1 MPAQTVLPSG
11 NGSHGEAR
19 ASAQPRQ
26 APPVAV
32 VIFGASGDLTH
43 RKLVPALFDLYESR
57 LLSRNFVVIGFGRT
71 PLTDDDFRASL
82 REGVLR
88 FSRHAPI
95 SETVWR
101 KFSSALY
108 YQSGQ
113 FDDPTSYR
121 ELGVRLAEIDR
132 AHATRGNRIFYLA
145 TPPELFP
152 IITRKLGESDLNR
165 PPSENA
171 FVRIVIEKPFGTD
184 LASARQLNRDVLEV
198 FEESQVYRIDHYLG
212 KETVQNVLA
221 FRLANGIFEPIWNR
235 NYVDHVQITVA
246 ETDGVG
252 RRGGYYD
259 QVGAF
264 RDMVVNH
271 MLQLLTI
278 VAMEPPVVFEA
289 EPVRDEKLKVLKA
302 LRRIPPEQVGERTLR
317 GQYTAGMIN
326 GQPVSGYRGE
336 EKVAPDSWTETFVVA
351 KLAIDNW
358 RWAGTPFYL
367 RHGKRL
373 PLRITEVAIQFKRA
387 PQMFFAGAEQLEP
400 NVLAIRIQPDEGIS
414 LRFAAKA
421 PGATMQLQ
429 EVDMNFLYRSSFA
442 NAEHQV
448 DAYERLLLDA
458 MLGDRTLFTRADEV
472 EQAWIWSE
480 DILEGFARR
489 RQDVHF
495 YPAGTWGPAWADAF
509 IERDGRHWR
518 KYQTASDGALHQPL
532 LLDSN
537 AEQTS
542 ILRASS

>member
-1 MPAQTVLPSG
+1 MQADFVLPEG
-11 NGSHGEAR
+11 NGHKPTR
-19 ASAQPRQ
+19 ATSRQ
-26 APPVAV
+26 APPVAL
-32 VIFGASGDLTH
+32 VIFGASGDLTQ
-43 RKLVPALFDLYESR
+43 RKLVPALFDLFAEQEK
-57 LLSRNFVVIGFGRT
+57 LLSSNFAVVGFSRS
-71 PLTDDDFRASL
+71 PLTDDEFRQSV
-82 REGVLR
+82 RSGVER

-95 SETVWR
+95 SEQTWR
-101 KFSSALY
+101 DFSTALH

-113 FDDPTSYR
+113 FDDPASYR
-121 ELGVRLAEIDR
+121 QLAERLAEIDR
-132 AHATRGNRIFYLA
+132 EHKTQGNRIFYLA

-152 IITRKLGESDLNR
+152 IITRQLGESGLNQ
-165 PPSENA
+165 PTSERA
-171 FVRIVIEKPFGTD
+171 FVRIVLEKPFGTD
-184 LASARQLNRDVLEV
+184 LASARQLNREV
-198 FEESQVYRIDHYLG
+198 QQVFQESQVYRIDHYLG

-235 NYVDHVQITVA
+235 NYIDHVQITVA
-246 ETDGVG
+246 ESDGVG

-302 LRRIPPEQVGERTLR
+302 LRRIPVEQVGERTLR
-317 GQYTAGMIN
+317 GQYAAGVVD
-326 GQPVSGYRGE
+326 GRPVSGYRGE

-351 KLAIDNW
+351 KLEVDNW

-373 PLRITEVAIQFKRA
+373 PRRITEIAIQFKRA
-387 PQMFFAGAEQLEP
+387 PQTVFAGAERLEP

-414 LRFAAKA
+414 LRFATKA

-442 NAEHQV
+442 RADRQV

-472 EQAWIWSE
+472 EQAWTWAE
-480 DILEGFARR
+480 DILKGFRLR

-495 YPAGTWGPAWADAF
+495 YPAGTWGPPWADAF

-518 KYQTASDGALHQPL
+518 KYDTTSDGAV

-537 AEQTS
+537 AEPTL
-542 ILRASS
+542 ILRSAI